1 MDLLLPAFG
10 LFTISLLIFI
20 IVFLILK
27 KFAWKPI
34 LSTLKEREDSITD
47 SIATAERVKEEMA
60 QMKAEHEH
68 VLAEAK
74 AERSM
79 ILKEAKEAKD
89 KIISEAKATAQ
100 AEAKKIIQDASV
112 AIENQKMAALTDVKN
127 QVGNLVI
134 EVAEKV
140 LRKELSDKQNQEAYI
155 RQLAT
160 EIKMN

>member
-1 MDLLLPAFG
+1 MDLLQPALG
-10 LFTISLLIFI
+10 LFCISLLIFI

-89 KIISEAKATAQ
+89 KIISEAKAQAQ

-112 AIENQKMAALTDVKN
+112 AIENQKMAALTEVKN
-127 QVGNLVI
+127 QVGSLVI

-140 LRKELSDKQNQEAYI
+140 LRKELADKANQEAYI
-155 RQLAT
+155 KQLAG

>member
-1 MDLLLPAFG
+1 MDLLQPALG
-10 LFTISLLIFI
+10 LFLISLIIFI

-27 KFAWKPI
+27 KFAWTPI
-34 LSTLKEREDSITD
+34 LSTLKEREGSIAD

-74 AERSM
+74 AERSK

-89 KIISEAKATAQ
+89 MIISEAKTQAQ
-100 AEAKKIIQDASV
+100 AEAKKIISEAYA

-127 QVGNLVI
+127 QVGTLVI

-140 LRKELSDKQNQEAYI
+140 LRKELSDKAAQEGYVK
-155 RQLAT
+155 QLAE
-160 EIKMN
+160 EIKLN

>member
-1 MDLLLPAFG
+1 MDLLMPQLG

-34 LSTLKEREDSITD
+34 LATLKEREDSITD

-74 AERSM
+74 AERSK
-79 ILKEAKEAKD
+79 ILKEAKELKD
-89 KIISEAKATAQ
+89 QIIGEAKAQAQ
-100 AEAKKIIQDASV
+100 AEAKKIVQDASV
-112 AIENQKMAALTDVKN
+112 AIENQKMAALTEVKN
-127 QVGNLVI
+127 QVGTLVI

-140 LRKELSDKQNQEAYI
+140 LRKELSDKKAQEAYI
-155 RQLAT
+155 SQLAS

>member
-10 LFTISLLIFI
+10 LFSISLLIFI

-34 LSTLKEREDSITD
+34 LATLKEREDSITD
-47 SIATAERVKEEMA
+47 SITTAERVKEEMA

-89 KIISEAKATAQ
+89 RIISEAKATAQ

-127 QVGNLVI
+127 QVGTLVI

-155 RQLAT
+155 KQLAA

>member
-1 MDLLLPAFG
+1 MDLLQPALG
-10 LFTISLLIFI
+10 LFFISLLIFI

-74 AERSM
+74 AERSL
-79 ILKEAKEAKD
+79 ILKEAKEAKE
-89 KIISEAKATAQ
+89 KIISEAKAQAQ

-127 QVGNLVI
+127 QVGTLVI

-140 LRKELSDKQNQEAYI
+140 LRKELSDKQNQDAYI
-155 RQLAT
+155 KQLAQ
-160 EIKMN
+160 EIRMN

>member
-1 MDLLLPAFG
+1 MDLLLPASG
-10 LFTISLLIFI
+10 LFIISFLIFI

-27 KFAWKPI
+27 KFAWTPI

-155 RQLAT
+155 KQLAT

>member
-1 MDLLLPAFG
+1 MDLLMPELG
-10 LFTISLLIFI
+10 LFSISLLIFI

-27 KFAWKPI
+27 KFAWTPI
-34 LSTLKEREDSITD
+34 LSTLKDREDSITD

-74 AERSM
+74 AERSK
-79 ILKEAKEAKD
+79 ILKEAKELKD
-89 KIISEAKATAQ
+89 QIISEAKAQAQ
-100 AEAKKIIQDASV
+100 AEAKKIVHDASV
-112 AIENQKMAALTDVKN
+112 AIENQKMAALTEVKN
-127 QVGNLVI
+127 QVGTLVI

-140 LRKELSDKQNQEAYI
+140 LRKELSDKKAQEAYI
-155 RQLAT
+155 SQLAS

>member
-1 MDLLLPAFG
+1 MDLLMPGLG
-10 LFTISLLIFI
+10 LFTISFVIFI

-34 LSTLKEREDSITD
+34 LSTLKEREDSISE

-74 AERSM
+74 AERSA
-79 ILKEAKEAKD
+79 ILKEAKDAKEQIIREAK
-89 KIISEAKATAQ
+89 EQAQ
-100 AEAKKIIQDASV
+100 AQAKKIIAEAAV

-127 QVGNLVI
+127 QVGALVI
-134 EVAEKV
+134 EVSEKV
-140 LRKELSDKQNQEAYI
+140 LRKELSDKANQEAYI
-155 RQLAT
+155 KQLAG

>member
-1 MDLLLPAFG
+1 MDLLQPALG
-10 LFTISLLIFI
+10 LFFISLLIFI

-34 LSTLKEREDSITD
+34 LSILKEREDSITD

-74 AERSM
+74 AERSQ

-89 KIISEAKATAQ
+89 KIISEAKAQAQ

-112 AIENQKMAALTDVKN
+112 AIENQKMAAITEVKN
-127 QVGNLVI
+127 QLGTLVI

-140 LRKELSDKQNQEAYI
+140 LRKELSDKQNQDAYI
-155 RQLAT
+155 KQLAQ

>member
-1 MDLLLPAFG
+1 MDLLNPALG
-10 LFTISLLIFI
+10 LFIISLLIFV

-34 LSTLKEREDSITD
+34 LATLKEREDSITD

-74 AERSM
+74 AERSK
-79 ILKEAKEAKD
+79 ILKEAKDAKEQ
-89 KIISEAKATAQ
+89 IINEAKAQAQ
-100 AEAKKIIQDASV
+100 AEAKKIIHDASI

-127 QVGNLVI
+127 QVGTLVI

-155 RQLAT
+155 KQLAS

>member
-1 MDLLLPAFG
+1 MDLLIPALG
-10 LFTISLLIFI
+10 LFTISLIIFI

-34 LSTLKEREDSITD
+34 LSTLKEREDSISD

-74 AERSM
+74 AERSA
-79 ILKEAKEAKD
+79 ILKEAKDAKEQIIREAK
-89 KIISEAKATAQ
+89 EQAQ
-100 AEAKKIIQDASV
+100 KEAKKIIAEASV

-127 QVGNLVI
+127 QVGTLVI

-140 LRKELSDKQNQEAYI
+140 LRKELSDKANQEAYI
-155 RQLAT
+155 KQLAG
-160 EIKMN
+160 EIKLN

>member
-1 MDLLLPAFG
+1 MDLLMPQLG
-10 LFTISLLIFI
+10 LFTISFI
-20 IVFLILK
+20 IFLIVLWILA

-34 LSTLKEREDSITD
+34 LAVLKEREDSISD

-74 AERSM
+74 AERSA
-79 ILKEAKEAKD
+79 ILKEAKDAKEQIIREAK
-89 KIISEAKATAQ
+89 EQAQ
-100 AEAKKIIQDASV
+100 AEAKKIIAEASV

-127 QVGNLVI
+127 QVGTLVI

-140 LRKELSDKQNQEAYI
+140 LRKELSDKTNQEAYI
-155 RQLAT
+155 KQLAG
-160 EIKMN
+160 EIKLN